1 MEGGEGGSDWAEFE
15 GGVVEAEAG
24 APGVEVVDFEG
35 DYLAAFV
42 KFGCGGGEGD
52 EGAGEQDKTKH
63 GFIKI

>member
-24 APGVEVVDFEG
+24 ASGVEVVDFEG

-42 KFGCGGGEGD
+42 EFGCAGGEGD
-52 EGAGEQDKTKH
+52 EGEQDNTKH